1 MWYFLWH
8 STISTLFCLTILICL
23 SLSSYVLVLPLKN
36 GLRQIIIF
44 GFAAL
49 SDDVIILEPQKWRL
63 IQKFLEKSRT
73 NKNFTFLKVKVN
85 GFLQCHKTPY
95 TSIKFLF
102 IIKPSFFDCI
112 KQDINDT
119 KQVSNYCRKK
129 LFFWRQ
135 FCVIAKKYSHHK
147 TGNNSQFSS
156 KVLQLIV

>member
-1 MWYFLWH
+1 LWYFLWH

-49 SDDVIILEPQKWRL
+49 SDDVIILEPKKWRL

-102 IIKPSFFDCI
+102 IILAIIFWLYQARYWWSQSRFPI
-112 KQDINDT
+112 TVEINFSTD
-119 KQVSNYCRKK
+119 VSS
-129 LFFWRQ
+129 
-135 FCVIAKKYSHHK
+135 V
-147 TGNNSQFSS
+147 
-156 KVLQLIV
+156 